1 MVNLDTID
9 DFNDI
14 DSFSERRSKPRISCF
29 YPAIVRSR
37 ANGGRRY
44 QSSAFLTNMSAC
56 GMYLQI
62 TRRLS
67 PGTPLFIVVRLSSF
81 LPAHITAP
89 QIAASGTVIRTELL
103 PDGNFG
109 VGLLLKLH
117 RFL

>member
-9 DFNDI
+9 DYTDM
-14 DSFSERRSKPRISCF
+14 DAFSERRSKPRISCF
-29 YPAIVRSR
+29 FPAIIRGR
-37 ANGGRRY
+37 ANGSHRY
-44 QSSAFLTNMSAC
+44 QSSAFLTNLSAC

-67 PGTPLFIVVRLSSF
+67 PGTPLFVVVRLSSF
-81 LPAHITAP
+81 LPAHLTAP

-103 PDGNFG
+103 PDGNYG
-109 VGLLLKLH
+109 VGFLLKLH